1 MAEDLWRLACVSQ
14 SPNSI
19 SAASPRLV
27 VPSYADGGI
36 RISEQEA
43 RFLFASAIEKTG
55 RYFYTIETPTKEKYR
70 FKPRTQ
76 DKNTFIS
83 ARSDMSI
90 WKWDKQFILMA
101 NIELKAHNVQKAHVG
116 KDIEKLIR
124 ENITGNWFHLLRN
137 ADRGTFRSLFEKL
150 TESFMQNAR
159 YVKEIPEGKRHR
171 ILFFFCV
178 KDKKFSIYKVLT
190 LHNAY
195 DIETGIKDFF
205 ALDDYC
211 ELEKEPPDP
220 SNDWKI
226 FRYHAQ

>member
-1 MAEDLWRLACVSQ
+1 MSQ
-14 SPNSI
+14 NSNAI
-19 SAASPRLV
+19 SKASPRLV
-27 VPSYADGGI
+27 VPSYADGRI

-76 DKNTFIS
+76 AQNTCIS

-90 WKWDKQFILMA
+90 WKWDKQFIQLA
-101 NIELKAHNVQKAHVG
+101 NIELKAHNVQKAAVG

-137 ADRGTFRSLFEKL
+137 TDSGTFRSLFEKL
-150 TESFMQNAR
+150 TDSFMQNAR
-159 YVKEIPEGKRHR
+159 YVREIMEGRRHR

-178 KDKKFSIYKVLT
+178 KGKNFSIYKVLT
-190 LHNAY
+190 LHNTY
-195 DIETGIKDFF
+195 DIETEIKDFF
-205 ALDDYC
+205 ALNDYC
-211 ELEKEPPDP
+211 DLEKEPPE
-220 SNDWKI
+220 SLNSWELW
-226 FRYHAQ
+226 RAC